1 MAQQTSV
8 EWLVEQINGKSINKV
23 IIDIPKEIIEQAK
36 EMHKVE
42 IEQTAIK
49 CHFEGVRQSAKN
61 SKDYIDYGENY
72 YNETFNK

>member
-8 EWLVEQINGKSINKV
+8 EWLVEQINGKSLNNV

-36 EMHKVE
+36 EMEKQQIIDAVDY
-42 IEQTAIK
+42 TYN
-49 CHFEGVRQSAKN
+49 N
-61 SKDYIDYGENY
+61 SDYHTTGLLY